1 MERNAPSLCA
11 KLPAKRQARRPVISQ
26 PPATARNKFVI
37 DGEIVRISLTQGQT
51 AVVDLVDWPAV
62 SQYRWCADKR
72 KYTFYAKADGGK
84 TRLHKLLAPGKEI
97 DHKDGDGLNNRRSNL
112 RDVSGSQNQANRRVS
127 SNNKTGFKGVRK
139 NIRDGRFRARIK
151 IHGNR
156 LSLGTYE
163 TPEQAA
169 HAYDTAAKELH
180 GEFARLNFPN
190 ETKEG
195 RGANSSNA

>member
-62 SQYRWCADKR
+62 SQYRWFTDR
-72 KYTFYAKADGGK
+72 SRRTFYAKRWVGK
-84 TRLHKLLAPGKEI
+84 GKNKAVGIHNLISGELLI
-97 DHKDGDGLNNRRSNL
+97 DHRDGDGLNNRRSNL
-112 RDVSGSQNQANRRVS
+112 RLSSVGQNNMNSRVRLD
-127 SNNKTGFKGVRK
+127 NKIGFRGVTLF
-139 NIRDGRFRARIK
+139 RDGRFRARISIGGQQK
-151 IHGNR
+151 F
-156 LSLGTYE
+156 LGYYE
-163 TPEQAA
+163 QPEQAA

-195 RGANSSNA
+195 